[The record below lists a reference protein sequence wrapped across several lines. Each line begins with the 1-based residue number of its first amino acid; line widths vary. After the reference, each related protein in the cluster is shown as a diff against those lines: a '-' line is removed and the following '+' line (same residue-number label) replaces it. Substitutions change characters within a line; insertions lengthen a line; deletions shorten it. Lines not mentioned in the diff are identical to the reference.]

1 MRIISNEGLVVMTA
15 TIQNAWH
22 RHGLRSPEDLAAL
35 VAERLEGTGHQLVSF
50 SEARYEPHLR
60 GLPRRAALTP
70 SGLPLDRR

>member
-50 SEARYEPHLR
+50 SEARYEPTYADFL
-60 GLPRRAALTP
+60 GEQL
-70 SGLPLDRR
+70 